1 MLIDLTQLKPGKTG
15 TVAEIQGGQEMIRKA
30 HVMGVRPG
38 KKIKKVSSHFWR
50 GPQTVLID
58 NLRVA
63 IGYGIAQRIFVEV
76 ER

>member
-1 MLIDLTQLKPGKTG
+1 MVINLTQLKPGETG
-15 TVAEIQGGQEMIRKA
+15 TVTEVQGGHEMTRKVHA
-30 HVMGVRPG
+30 MGVRPG

-58 NLRVA
+58 NLQVA
-63 IGYGIAQRIFVEV
+63 IGHGIAQRIFVEV